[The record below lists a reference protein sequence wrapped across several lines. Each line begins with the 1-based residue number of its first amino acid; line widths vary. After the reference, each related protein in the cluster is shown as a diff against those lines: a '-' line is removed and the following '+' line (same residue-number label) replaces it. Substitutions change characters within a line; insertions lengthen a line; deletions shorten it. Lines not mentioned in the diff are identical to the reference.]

1 MKSLILSFASPQKWR
16 NPHQTKELK
25 GEEWQK
31 LRKKILK
38 RDNYTCAYCGYKS
51 EKYQIVDH
59 IDGDPKNNK
68 DENLQI
74 VCQMCNLIKHSGQ
87 GCEIQAVVDL
97 YRKSKYPQYVIIK
110 ITRKMRDEGA
120 SDEEIIKVLELQDK
134 AKFKMDKNYLRN
146 LFCFITSRR
155 TNQKMMGMINGCRII
170 TGRLEIE
177 MLNQKQLKF

>member
-1 MKSLILSFASPQKWR
+1 
-16 NPHQTKELK
+16 
-25 GEEWQK
+25 
-31 LRKKILK
+31 
-38 RDNYTCAYCGYKS
+38 
-51 EKYQIVDH
+51 
-59 IDGDPKNNK
+59 
-68 DENLQI
+68 
-74 VCQMCNLIKHSGQ
+74 MCNLIKHSGQ

-146 LFCFITSRR
+146 LFGFITSRR
-155 TNQKMMGMINGCRII
+155 TNQKMRGMINDCRII